1 MLDRLRGRLRRLGAA
16 AGAVWWFAVVL
27 SLLLAVCAGDWWFH
41 FDHVTVRIWLG
52 IGLLLVAIVGALLL
66 IVRPW
71 VRPYRDLELA
81 RHLERIQPQWRG
93 SLASSIEFAEAGC
106 DPGLGAPSLQQSV
119 IDRARRSLRRAGL
132 AAVVSARPLVG
143 AASCALLSCLAA
155 AGAVAAN
162 PDRAALAL
170 ERLILASTAADWP
183 REHTL
188 VLLDDRGRSLL
199 TPSVP
204 IESAR
209 GEPVTIYI
217 DDLGSQLP
225 DDATLHL
232 AYPNGAREVVP
243 LKHTTMTRP
252 PGRER
257 TVGFAVLPAVTE
269 KLYVRATGGD
279 DRRMPWYTYHFSPR
293 PTVEQLTITTTA
305 PEYLGGDVSTRS
317 AESGNLECI
326 VGSHVRIDAKA
337 NTPLASVR
345 LCRDGEPPRE
355 LALARDDR
363 SFHVEFPLDQMERF
377 DYWFELTAESGLRSS
392 IAERF
397 EVVASVDQAPVVTI
411 LQPASDQ
418 TVTPIARLP
427 VSINARDSHQ
437 IVRMRLAVSELPG
450 SVEDRFHPLPI
461 PTAAPETSVDSTL
474 EISELGLPAGREFSI
489 RAEAFDA
496 DASSGREPGRSDA
509 RTVRII
515 SADDK
520 LQELRSRQQGIAQ
533 SLQRALSMQT
543 HAVQQTRELTV
554 QWQTAGDFLLEDV
567 DRIKRILNDQQRI
580 TGQLFDERTGVVQ
593 RAQHILNELEW
604 NGIVDQPTSSRLSR
618 LVDQLSQLRVDAFP
632 RTESS
637 LTYVRKALSS
647 DAPPAA
653 QDVEQNLIDAERAET
668 AAQETLAALAAL
680 FDEWQRQY
688 DVNRRVAEIREEQN
702 ELYQESVAVGQQ
714 TISASFDSLPVSLQ
728 AKLLRLA
735 ERQEQLSHQVERLE
749 QQLDRMDAESNN
761 SDANVAT
768 DDLREALSLLNSQRV
783 EEQMQRAAHL
793 LADNQVVDSAETQH
807 QLLDSLAAL
816 EQILR
821 GLGVPSPEM
830 LLKQIETAESE
841 LQSLRA
847 RQEETLRKAQEMSE
861 AGPSDAEQLQR
872 LRREQQQLAQET
884 EQWAQRLRRQQLG
897 NSASSGSRAA
907 RAMRQATSGL
917 QDETVRQDVLDDQQE
932 ALDDLLQAQRELAG
946 MRRRLQ
952 AARAGARITE
962 LSEMLRSFIDRQTRL
977 VEDTRRLDE
986 VRQTRGNLTRAQ
998 LQTLRT
1004 AADAQSQLQNDVV
1017 RLTDTVADAVVFQ
1030 EVLSLAAEEMGAAA
1044 RLLTDRVVDQS
1055 AQRAQ
1060 QSSVACLQSVL
1071 QALNESQDRPAS
1083 ADADNGDADQPETK
1097 SPGWSVVSQIRVVLS
1112 MQQDVASR
1120 TADLIQRANES
1131 NELTPADEA
1140 ERARLETQQARLSV
1154 LLTRLLQ
1161 SSADQ
1166 IGADAAETPIE
1177 VTP

>member
-27 SLLLAVCAGDWWFH
+27 SLLLAVCCGDWWFH
-41 FDHVTVRIWLG
+41 FDHVALRIWLG
-52 IGLLLVAIVGALLL
+52 IGLILVAIVGAVLL

-81 RHLERIQPQWRG
+81 RHLERIQPQWHG

-106 DPGLGAPSLQQSV
+106 DPEQGAPALQQSV
-119 IDRARRSLRRAGL
+119 IERARRSLQDSNL
-132 AAVVSARPLVG
+132 ETVVSTRPLVV
-143 AASCALLSCLAA
+143 AAICALLCCLAA
-155 AGAVAAN
+155 AGAVAGN
-162 PDRAALAL
+162 PDHAALAL
-170 ERLILASTAADWP
+170 ERLIFASTAADWP

-188 VLLDDRGRSLL
+188 VLLNDRGRSLL

-217 DDLGSQLP
+217 DDLGAHLP

-232 AYPNGAREVVP
+232 AYPNGAREALP

-257 TVGFAVLPAVTE
+257 TVGFAVLPALTE

-293 PTVEQLTITTTA
+293 PTVEQLTITTIA
-305 PEYLGGDVSTRS
+305 PEYLGGDVATRS

-337 NTPLASVR
+337 NTRLASVR

-355 LALARDDR
+355 LALARDAR
-363 SFHVEFPLDQMERF
+363 SFHVEFPLDRIERF
-377 DYWFELTAESGLRSS
+377 AYWFELTAESGLRSS

-397 EVVASVDQAPVVTI
+397 EVVAAVDQAPVVTI

-450 SVEDRFHPLPI
+450 SVEDRFHPLPT
-461 PTAAPETSVDSTL
+461 PTTAPETTVDSTL

-496 DASSGREPGRSDA
+496 NADSGREPGRSDA

-515 SADDK
+515 PADEK

-533 SLQRALSMQT
+533 SLQRTLSMQS
-543 HAVQQTRELTV
+543 HALQQTRELTV

-580 TGQLFDERTGVVQ
+580 TGQLFDERTGVVH
-593 RAQHILNELEW
+593 RAQRILDELDW

-618 LVDQLSQLRVDAFP
+618 LVDQLSQLRVESFP
-632 RTESS
+632 QTESS
-637 LTYVRKALSS
+637 LTYVRKALSADS
-647 DAPPAA
+647 PPAA
-653 QDVEQNLIDAERAET
+653 QDVEQKLIDAERAET
-668 AAQETLAALAAL
+668 VARETLDALAAL

-714 TISASFDSLPVSLQ
+714 SISEPFDSLPVRLQ

-735 ERQEQLSHQVERLE
+735 EREEQLSRQVKRLE
-749 QQLDRMDAESNN
+749 QQLDRMAADSASGDAT
-761 SDANVAT
+761 VAT
-768 DDLREALSLLNSQRV
+768 DDLRDALSLLKHNRI
-783 EEQMQRAAHL
+783 EELMQRAAHL
-793 LADNQVVDSAETQH
+793 LADNQVIDSAETQH
-807 QLLDSLAAL
+807 HLLESLADL

-847 RQEETLRKAQEMSE
+847 RQEETLRKAQDMSE
-861 AGPSDAEQLQR
+861 AGQPDAEQLQR

-884 EQWAQRLRRQQLG
+884 EEWAQRLRRQQLG
-897 NSASSGSRAA
+897 NSAASGSRAA

-917 QDETVRQDVLDDQQE
+917 QDETVRHDVLDDQQE

-946 MRRRLQ
+946 LRRRLQ
-952 AARAGARITE
+952 SARAGARITE
-962 LSEMLRSFIDRQTRL
+962 LSEMLQSFIDRQTRL
-977 VEDTRRLDE
+977 VEDTTRLDE
-986 VRQTRGNLTRAQ
+986 VQQARGNLTRAQ

-1004 AADAQSQLQNDVV
+1004 AADAQSQLQDDVG
-1017 RLTDTVADAVVFQ
+1017 RLTDTIADAVVFR
-1030 EVLSLAAEEMGAAA
+1030 EVLSLAADEMGAAA
-1044 RLLTDRVVDQS
+1044 RLLADRVVDES

-1060 QSSVACLQSVL
+1060 QSSVTYLQSVL
-1071 QALNESQDRPAS
+1071 QALNESEDRPPP
-1083 ADADNGDADQPETK
+1083 ADNGDSDQQEAN
-1097 SPGWSVVSQIRVVLS
+1097 SPGWSVVSQIRLVLT

-1120 TADLIQRANES
+1120 TAELIQRARES
-1131 NELTPADEA
+1131 EELASADEA

-1154 LLTRLLQ
+1154 LLTKLLQ
-1161 SSADQ
+1161 SSDDQ
-1166 IGADAAETPIE
+1166 IRTDAAETPIE